1 MLSLGYQP
9 SHGSSGAWDVEE
21 ELSGKAL
28 LPASVSLPEALPSPV
43 HCLQAVASA
52 VGDKGRRELDFTG
65 KINLEFIT
73 GIP

>member
-1 MLSLGYQP
+1 MTLLKLHSGRVQVLRLGYQP

-43 HCLQAVASA
+43 H
-52 VGDKGRRELDFTG
+52 
-65 KINLEFIT
+65 
-73 GIP
+73 